1 MTVCHIHNLVN
12 CTHLSMLYVQILYK
26 IIYAENIFEMYEEYE
41 ENIFEMYDCCNTS
54 YHSYAEINLPI
65 EAIASQKSSSSILKT
80 TSLSK
85 KKIQQSN
92 QRI

>member
-1 MTVCHIHNLVN
+1 
-12 CTHLSMLYVQILYK
+12 MLYVQILYK

-65 EAIASQKSSSSILKT
+65 RSNCLT
-80 TSLSK
+80 TK
-85 KKIQQSN
+85 QQQHFKN
-92 QRI
+92 YFT